1 MWLVFQIF
9 NSAVVTGNSLG
20 QLIKELGENI
30 KEKRQTAL
38 SATKDKYRAM
48 RVTTL
53 RYNLIWGFEK
63 IFM

>member
-1 MWLVFQIF
+1 MFQIF

-20 QLIKELGENI
+20 QLIKELGDNI
-30 KEKRQTAL
+30 KEKRQTAI
-38 SATKDKYRAM
+38 SAIKDKYRVM
-48 RVTTL
+48 RVITL

>member
-1 MWLVFQIF
+1 MFQIF

-20 QLIKELGENI
+20 QLIKELGDNI
-30 KEKRQTAL
+30 KEKRQTAI
-38 SATKDKYRAM
+38 SVIKDKYRVM
-48 RVTTL
+48 RVITL